1 MMPSNSPRA
10 PGTSILAIL
19 GALLLPTSL
28 SWAQTTPAEHLDPIA
43 APQSAT
49 RDDTVHTRLRFIDEY
64 AGVRQL
70 WDQTE
75 KRQTLMVARM
85 RELLDPRDAKRQ
97 VDQNRSLVA
106 RLLERVAD
114 NGELT
119 VLGGK
124 VIQKAERHLK
134 RLESGS
140 HGNINA
146 DERKR
151 LIANW
156 RLELE
161 QTTKVV
167 ETMRAARVGLVEQL
181 HFFQEREDFIAEV
194 SLLQRAD
201 EMRRIVIAWTRE
213 LDVAVQRMQEFRKNF
228 PTTPAT

>member
-1 MMPSNSPRA
+1 MP
-10 PGTSILAIL
+10 TLAIL
-19 GALLLPTSL
+19 GALFLQAPFAL
-28 SWAQTTPAEHLDPIA
+28 AQTTPVERAGPAA
-43 APQSAT
+43 APQSAA
-49 RDDTVHTRLRFIDEY
+49 RDDTVQTRLRFIDEY

-75 KRQTLMVARM
+75 KRQTLMAARM

-124 VIQKAERHLK
+124 VIQNAERHLK

-140 HGNINA
+140 HGNISA

-151 LIANW
+151 LIDNW

-181 HFFQEREDFIAEV
+181 RFFQEREDFIAEV
-194 SLLQRAD
+194 GLLQRAD
-201 EMRRIVIAWTRE
+201 EMRRIVNAWTRE
-213 LDVAVQRMQEFRKNF
+213 LDLAVQRMQEFRKNF